1 MKTIIQI
8 LLSSVLL
15 ISLLM
20 ITAKLAQRTFV
31 LSKKEQQLLHHY
43 IYESKHHDG
52 LLDWFN
58 DQHTQKLSI
67 DLTK

>member
-1 MKTIIQI
+1 MRTIIQI
-8 LLSSVLL
+8 LLSSLLL

-20 ITAKLAQRTFV
+20 ITAKLAQPSFA
-31 LSKKEQQLLHHY
+31 LSAKEQHLLQHY
-43 IYESKHHDG
+43 IHESQHHDG
-52 LLDWFN
+52 LLDWYS